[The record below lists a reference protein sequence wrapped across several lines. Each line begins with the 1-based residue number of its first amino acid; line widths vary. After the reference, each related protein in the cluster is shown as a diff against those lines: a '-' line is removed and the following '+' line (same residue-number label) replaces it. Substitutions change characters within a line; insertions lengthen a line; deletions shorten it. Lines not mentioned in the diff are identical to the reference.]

1 MLENWYVLAV
11 SILKNITVE
20 EAFELYEYGK
30 INKRKKIT
38 KKEAEEIYNLRK
50 IFTPKEVGRSLN
62 KSDSSICHIVTKY
75 KEGLYS

>member
-1 MLENWYVLAV
+1 MLENWYALAV
-11 SILKNITVE
+11 AIMKEITVE
-20 EAFELYEYGK
+20 EAFELYENGF

-50 IFTPKEVGRSLN
+50 IFTPKEVGRILN

>member
-1 MLENWYVLAV
+1 MLENWYALAV
-11 SILKNITVE
+11 AIIKNITIE

-38 KKEAEEIYNLRK
+38 KDEAEEIFNLRK
-50 IFTPKEVGRSLN
+50 EFTPGQIGEMLN
-62 KSDSSICHIVTKY
+62 KSNSSICHIVTKY

>member
-1 MLENWYVLAV
+1 MLENWYALAV
-11 SILKNITVE
+11 AIIKNTTIE

-38 KKEAEEIYNLRK
+38 KAEAEEIYNLRK
-50 IFTPKEVGRSLN
+50 IYTPKELGELLN

>member
-1 MLENWYVLAV
+1 MLENWYALAV
-11 SILKNITVE
+11 AIIKNTTIK

-50 IFTPKEVGRSLN
+50 IFTPKEVGRILN
-62 KSDSSICHIVTKY
+62 KSDSSICHIATKY
-75 KEGLYS
+75 KEGLYG